1 MKLSARNQYEG
12 TVVNVEV
19 GPVSSKVVL
28 DIGGGKT
35 ISSTIS
41 TDSFKDLD
49 INKGDKLVAI
59 VKATSVILGK

>member
-41 TDSFKDLD
+41 TDSFKELD
-49 INKGDKLVAI
+49 IKKGDTLVAI

>member
-41 TDSFKDLD
+41 TDSFKELD
-49 INKGDKLVAI
+49 IKAGDKLVAI